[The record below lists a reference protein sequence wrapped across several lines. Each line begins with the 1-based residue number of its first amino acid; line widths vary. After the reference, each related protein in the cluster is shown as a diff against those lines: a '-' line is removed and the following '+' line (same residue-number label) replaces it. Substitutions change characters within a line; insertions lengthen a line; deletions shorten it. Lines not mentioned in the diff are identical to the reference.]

1 MSKKMIAV
9 MTLGTFVVF
18 STSCVTWRRQEVNA
32 LVRPLPENTEV
43 LTVVK
48 TSGEF
53 VQFSKAEPGLV
64 RGFAVVGKGR
74 VTKLR
79 EIAGPF
85 LSVKKDKDGRIIEV
99 TDAEGHVYSIQNL
112 LSQGSNRMIF
122 VGSELVNVSIPLSGI
137 RQVEFKRTNT
147 LLTVML
153 ALGVIGGGLAIV
165 YFSSI
170 ED

>member
-1 MSKKMIAV
+1 MSKKMMAV
-9 MTLGTFVVF
+9 ITLGTYVVF

-32 LVRPLPENTEV
+32 FVKPLPENTKV

-48 TSGEF
+48 TSGEV

-64 RGFAVVGKGR
+64 RGFAIVGKGR
-74 VTKLR
+74 VTKMR

-99 TDAEGHVYSIQNL
+99 TGADGHVYSVQTL
-112 LSQGSNRMIF
+112 LSQGADRMSF

-137 RQVEFKRTNT
+137 YQVEFKKTDT
-147 LLTVML
+147 LMTVML
-153 ALGVIGGGLAIV
+153 VLGVIGGGLALFFTSWV
-165 YFSSI
+165 P
-170 ED
+170 E